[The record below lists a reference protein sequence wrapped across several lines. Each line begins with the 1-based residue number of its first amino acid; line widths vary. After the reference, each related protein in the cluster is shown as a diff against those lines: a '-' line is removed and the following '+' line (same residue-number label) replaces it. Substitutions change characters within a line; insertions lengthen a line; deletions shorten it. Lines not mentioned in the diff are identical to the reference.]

1 MATLQRVTTEHP
13 ILPSVIDPT
22 LPKDLDDVLARCLA
36 KDPSHR
42 YLDASDLAEDLTDVL
57 ECRPPRHCENW
68 TSPARKAAGTI
79 AGPLES
85 LLETVS
91 STLTVDPALS
101 ASARTRVATAP
112 GGPPRSRWRGLGLY
126 VDVAVV
132 LGVMAVAAWVLLRP
146 GGLGDREARA
156 DQEAPPAAA
165 ARLDAPPPPVVA
177 AVVAPTPTPAPPV
190 ATPTPAPTPRP
201 AQIVVDFEHPLRQGR
216 LLVEMN
222 GKTVLEQ
229 TIRGDV
235 DKNLLVV
242 KTHEGHVTKLLR
254 LEPGRHVFDVEV
266 AWDDNVK
273 RKSIGARFLPG
284 QMYRLE
290 IRIGRLRKNLSLKWT
305 R

>member
-1 MATLQRVTTEHP
+1 
-13 ILPSVIDPT
+13 
-22 LPKDLDDVLARCLA
+22 
-36 KDPSHR
+36 
-42 YLDASDLAEDLTDVL
+42 
-57 ECRPPRHCENW
+57 
-68 TSPARKAAGTI
+68 
-79 AGPLES
+79 
-85 LLETVS
+85 
-91 STLTVDPALS
+91 
-101 ASARTRVATAP
+101 
-112 GGPPRSRWRGLGLY
+112 
-126 VDVAVV
+126 
-132 LGVMAVAAWVLLRP
+132 
-146 GGLGDREARA
+146 
-156 DQEAPPAAA
+156 
-165 ARLDAPPPPVVA
+165 
-177 AVVAPTPTPAPPV
+177 
-190 ATPTPAPTPRP
+190 
-201 AQIVVDFEHPLRQGR
+201 VVDFEHPLRQGR